1 MAILTISREFG
12 SGGREIATEVADSLG
27 YEYVDKAR
35 ILADIGMTGK
45 KWEEW
50 GKDLDEHCPTL
61 WEKFDRSFR
70 GFAALVQASILK
82 YAMKNNVTIIGRGGN
97 FLLKDVPHALT
108 VRITAPADA
117 RVARIMERESVDRE
131 TAKWLIEKTDN
142 DRECFIRTIY
152 GKEWDNAEWYDMA
165 FDTGTLHLKEVV
177 EVLKLELLLREGFR
191 DDGAMKALG
200 LRETAA
206 RIKAG
211 ILTNPSFYV
220 PTLDVFIEDDSI
232 VIRGVVHNPKEH
244 RRIEDAAMEIAGD
257 NRVRC
262 ELHYRG

>member
-12 SGGREIATEVADSLG
+12 SGGREIGMEVAGALG

-35 ILADIGMTGK
+35 ILSDVSMTGK

-82 YAMKNNVTIIGRGGN
+82 YAMKNNVVIIGRGGN
-97 FLLKDVPHALT
+97 FLLKDVPHALA
-108 VRITAPADA
+108 VRITAPSDS
-117 RVARIMERESVDRE
+117 RVARIMERDSVDRA
-131 TAKWLIEKTDN
+131 TAKWLIEKTDR

-165 FDTGTLHLKEVV
+165 FDTETRSLKEIV
-177 EVLKLELLLREGFR
+177 EILKRELLLREGFR
-191 DDGAMKALG
+191 GDAAMKALG
-200 LRETAA
+200 LREAAA
-206 RIKAG
+206 RIRAG

-232 VIRGVVHNPKEH
+232 VIRGVVHSPKEH
-244 RRIEDAAMEIAGD
+244 KHIEDAALEIAGEF
-257 NRVRC
+257 RVRC

>member
-12 SGGREIATEVADSLG
+12 SGGKEIGMEVADTLG
-27 YEYVDKAR
+27 YDYVDKTR
-35 ILADIGMTGK
+35 ILSDVGMTGK

-82 YAMKNNVTIIGRGGN
+82 YAMKNNVVITGRGGN
-97 FLLKDVPHALT
+97 FLLKDVPHALA
-108 VRITAPADA
+108 VRITASADS
-117 RVARIMERESVDRE
+117 RVSRIMERESVDRE
-131 TAKWLIEKTDN
+131 TAKWLIGKTDG
-142 DRECFIRTIY
+142 DRACFIRTIY

-165 FDTGTLHLKEVV
+165 FDTGNRPPEEIVEILKR
-177 EVLKLELLLREGFR
+177 ELLLREGFR
-191 DDGAMKALG
+191 DDAAMKALG

-206 RIKAG
+206 RIRAV
-211 ILTNPSFYV
+211 ILTTPSFHV
-220 PTLDVFIEDDSI
+220 PTLDVFIEDDFI
-232 VIRGVVHNPKEH
+232 VVRGVVHSPKEH
-244 RRIEDAAMEIAGD
+244 KRIEDAALEIAGEF
-257 NRVRC
+257 RVRC